1 MRERK
6 QKLPKWKY
14 NFSCKKCRHIQYIK
28 DNAKHRDGDYCTKSI
43 ERIDAGL
50 PSPIHADDDRVV
62 RCDCFEAIPE
72 GGDPE

>member
-72 GGDPE
+72 GGEPE